1 MNRYKLPNLWP
12 YFHYLAIDMNPTKVA
27 FDTIEEVSE
36 YLDSFEQPEDA
47 IKIAQSFADQQPAAM
62 AYLMSRA
69 ENLGNDDE
77 AELLLYIGNVIY
89 LSCKKSKEDLA
100 EVSAEAVDQAEDV
113 FLNQMREIAEMSEE
127 DARAGFGPIFDAQPD
142 LSTYLVGWIEQLSE
156 DGVDEESINAM
167 YSILQVLVNAFDM
180 TMNAK

>member
-1 MNRYKLPNLWP
+1 
-12 YFHYLAIDMNPTKVA
+12 MNPIKVA

-36 YLDSFEQPEDA
+36 YLDSFEQAEDA
-47 IKIAQSFADQQPAAM
+47 IKIAQTFADEQPAAM

-69 ENLGNDDE
+69 ENLSGDDE

-89 LSCKKSKEDLA
+89 LSCKKSKDDLV
-100 EVSAEAVDQAEDV
+100 EMSAATIDQAEEV
-113 FLNQMREIAEMSEE
+113 FLTQMKAIADMSEE
-127 DARAGFGPIFDAQPD
+127 DARAGFGPIFEAQPD

-156 DGVDEESINAM
+156 DGVDEESINAI

-180 TMNAK
+180 AMNPN

>member
-1 MNRYKLPNLWP
+1 MSS
-12 YFHYLAIDMNPTKVA
+12 TKVS

-36 YLDSFEQPEDA
+36 YLDSFEQAEDA
-47 IKIAQSFADQQPAAM
+47 IRIAQQFADQQPAAM
-62 AYLMSRA
+62 GYLMSRA
-69 ENLGNDDE
+69 ENLNNDEE

-100 EVSAEAVDQAEDV
+100 AMSAETIDKAEEV
-113 FLNQMREIAEMSEE
+113 FLNQMRAIADMSEE
-127 DARAGFGPIFDAQPD
+127 DARAGFGPIFEAQPD
-142 LSTYLVGWIEQLSE
+142 LSTYLVGWIEQLTE

-180 TMNAK
+180 AMNPQ

>member
-1 MNRYKLPNLWP
+1 MS
-12 YFHYLAIDMNPTKVA
+12 PTKVV

-36 YLDSFEQPEDA
+36 YLDSFEQAEDA
-47 IKIAQSFADQQPAAM
+47 IKIAQAFADEQPAAM

-69 ENLGNDDE
+69 ENLNGDDE

-89 LSCKKSKEDLA
+89 LSCKRSKDGLEQMSASTIDEA
-100 EVSAEAVDQAEDV
+100 EEI
-113 FLNQMREIAEMSEE
+113 FLNQMRAIAEMSEE
-127 DARAGFGPIFDAQPD
+127 DARAGFGPIFEAQPD

-156 DGVDEESINAM
+156 DGIDEESINAM

-180 TMNAK
+180 VMNPK